1 MTPSGECQGQQST
14 NGQEPVLGT
23 LRSFAEALETP
34 LSEVDTV
41 REHHNVMWDVMWDL
55 PETPQNHLR

>member
-41 REHHNVMWDVMWDL
+41 REHHNVMWDVM
-55 PETPQNHLR
+55 